1 MRPTD
6 IQIIGQELAVK
17 WDDGGESFIPLEKLR
32 RRCPCAACQGERD
45 ILGQVYKNP
54 ERKLSVAAFDL
65 KKILQI
71 GGYAIQPV
79 WADGHATGIYSFAY
93 LKRVAE
99 ETE

>member
-1 MRPTD
+1 
-6 IQIIGQELAVK
+6 
-17 WDDGGESFIPLEKLR
+17 LEKLR